1 MLTGF
6 HPPVTTDDKIDLL
19 HHIYSEIL
27 MTTKINSYI
36 LSDRTKS
43 EMIDTISRSIRSKTE
58 HGFKLC
64 LDKKDN
70 NIRPGKLC
78 KGKRCYI
85 ETAEFECKENE
96 KPVGIFHT
104 HQKTL
109 DPSSSDLSV
118 GYLNDM
124 NCIGSF
130 EGIRCLKR
138 KREDF
143 DALEYADIRLAENRE
158 HFMRWELDRLEAKE
172 ITYREYKEEVEKYRK
187 EINRLVNS
195 YFRVINITK

>member
-1 MLTGF
+1 
-6 HPPVTTDDKIDLL
+6 
-19 HHIYSEIL
+19 

-36 LSDRTKS
+36 LPDKTKN
-43 EMIDTISRSIRSKTE
+43 EMIDTISRSIKSKTE

-78 KGKRCYI
+78 KGRKCYI

-96 KPVGIFHT
+96 KPVGMFHT

-109 DPSSSDLSV
+109 NPSASDLSV

-124 NCIGSF
+124 SCIGSF
-130 EGIRCLKR
+130 EGIRYEKTL
-138 KREDF
+138 
-143 DALEYADIRLAENRE
+143 
-158 HFMRWELDRLEAKE
+158 MR
-172 ITYREYKEEVEKYRK
+172 
-187 EINRLVNS
+187 
-195 YFRVINITK
+195 

>member
-1 MLTGF
+1 MYQEIVNIRTFNHVNKNQFL
-6 HPPVTTDDKIDLL
+6 
-19 HHIYSEIL
+19 YS
-27 MTTKINSYI
+27 TRQN
-36 LSDRTKS
+36 D
-43 EMIDTISRSIRSKTE
+43 MIDTIGKSIRSKTE

-70 NIRPGKLC
+70 NIIPGKLC
-78 KGKRCYI
+78 KGRKCYI

-109 DPSSSDLSV
+109 NPSSSDLSV

-130 EGIRCLKR
+130 EGIRCFKR

-143 DALEYADIRLAENRE
+143 DALEYAEIRLAENRE
-158 HFMRWELDRLEAKE
+158 HGKLIDWKLKKLLSK
-172 ITYREYKEEVEKYRK
+172 
-187 EINRLVNS
+187 
-195 YFRVINITK
+195 NIKKKKNIKKR